1 MLKLQYGVIAGC
13 LTEAKAS
20 RCEKCRMASGVKQGE
35 LSAGNTVHRDA
46 VLNDLISAAIVT
58 ADLDDLELYRLDI
71 AMHESTSR
79 RNTVPV
85 HCVQVMTS

>member
-1 MLKLQYGVIAGC
+1 
-13 LTEAKAS
+13 
-20 RCEKCRMASGVKQGE
+20 MASGVKQGE

-71 AMHESTSR
+71 AMHESSSR

-85 HCVQVMTS
+85 HCVQVTTS